1 MMLGDGEMDMTSMFM
16 VTSMMNKDCSHD
28 TANQMNTM
36 LPLLLA
42 ETEDGSSDSL
52 KTILMFQMMSQGS
65 GASLDMN
72 GLLPMMMISDSDNE
86 MSEMMQ
92 LLMLSNMSGAADY
105 SSNFN
110 MMLPLLMNECD
121 ENAAD
126 FDDCKKD
133 QKDLMIMMMVMSS
146 QSAESGT
153 SVNSI
158 LPMLLMNEGD
168 NNELLMMFMMMNQQ
182 QCLPT
187 STVTIEPVQPVAP
200 VDEETIYRTW
210 RINPDGTRTL
220 VD

>member
-1 MMLGDGEMDMTSMFM
+1 
-16 VTSMMNKDCSHD
+16 
-28 TANQMNTM
+28 
-36 LPLLLA
+36 
-42 ETEDGSSDSL
+42 
-52 KTILMFQMMSQGS
+52 
-65 GASLDMN
+65 
-72 GLLPMMMISDSDNE
+72 
-86 MSEMMQ
+86 
-92 LLMLSNMSGAADY
+92 
-105 SSNFN
+105 

-133 QKDLMIMMMVMSS
+133 QKDLMILMMAMSS
-146 QSAESGT
+146 QSPESGT

-187 STVTIEPVQPVAP
+187 STIEPVQSIE
-200 VDEETIYRTW
+200 EETIYRTW

-220 VD
+220 VDESETGFQ